1 MQVQSSKAFL
11 GRGFRDIEM
20 LLEAGFRELEDQRST
35 YMVQRRKKLRQK
47 LEKARAHREQMVGG
61 AGQASLVTKA
71 QAGGGQGDGR
81 RDGRQSPSVAVEED
95 DDPTDED
102 DEDDDD
108 EDDESFNSEGLASM
122 DFDELKARLAATDA
136 KERRAAQRDGKDAA
150 AVAEAEAADVR
161 MTEYQSLEQSKMGK
175 QQQKEELQLRVEKEQ
190 AAALA
195 MKERLEGAIA
205 DEQAVMA
212 EWERLDSQLQA
223 AELDRATVTAA
234 KLKAK
239 ELALEKAQVRAPDDS

>member
-1 MQVQSSKAFL
+1 MARMQVQSSKAFL

-47 LEKARAHREQMVGG
+47 VEKARAHREKMVGG
-61 AGQASLVTKA
+61 AGHTK
-71 QAGGGQGDGR
+71 AGGGHG
-81 RDGRQSPSVAVEED
+81 DGRQSPSMAAVDED
-95 DDPTDED
+95 EDPTDED
-102 DEDDDD
+102 EEDDDDD
-108 EDDESFNSEGLASM
+108 EDESFNSDGLASM
-122 DFDELKARLAATDA
+122 DFDELQARLAVTDA
-136 KERRAAQRDGKDAA
+136 KERRSAQRDAKDAA

-161 MTEYQSLEQSKMGK
+161 MTEYQSLAQSKMGK
-175 QQQKEELQLRVEKEQ
+175 QQQMEELQLRVEKEQ